1 MARKAL
7 ADGVIDAGSAR
18 DTAVTVHFSS
28 SRCPLTR
35 RRFPLS
41 LLPLP
46 LRPSALSPPQLR
58 LLSPSPRFLSGLR
71 CFCAVGPDTTTAAA
85 TMQGYVRQQV
95 FVTTTLTPCPEGTR
109 HTMAM
114 EFNLGGRCARART
127 HTASQIEAHT
137 GRQKHQPAG
146 RKKHINACMQTCR
159 QAC

>member
-18 DTAVTVHFSS
+18 DPAVTVHFSS
-28 SRCPLTR
+28 SRCPLTAAAFLFRSSLFLCAR
-35 RRFPLS
+35 RLYPRLS
-41 LLPLP
+41 F
-46 LRPSALSPPQLR
+46 AC
-58 LLSPSPRFLSGLR
+58 LR
-71 CFCAVGPDTTTAAA
+71 CFCAVGPDATTAAA
-85 TMQGYVRQQV
+85 TVQGYVRQQV

-146 RKKHINACMQTCR
+146 RKKHMHVCR
-159 QAC
+159 RAGRLADDCELCCCRH